1 MRFGEMI
8 ENKDKRKVFGGIKKM
23 KFLVVLSLF
32 ASMLLAGCG
41 GGAANNANANA
52 NKGTPTPVANM
63 AGGNDSSVK
72 TKIEDAWKA
81 KGCTG
86 ATVEVKD
93 GVATAR
99 GSVPKGK
106 MGECVMAA
114 QEQKP
119 GKFENQM
126 TEAAK

>member
-1 MRFGEMI
+1 
-8 ENKDKRKVFGGIKKM
+8 M

-32 ASMLLAGCG
+32 ASMLLVGCG
-41 GGAANNANANA
+41 GSTPANNANANA

-63 AGGNDSSVK
+63 ASGNDSEVK
-72 TKIEDAWKA
+72 KKIEDAWKA

-86 ATVEVKD
+86 ASVEVKD

-99 GSVPKGK
+99 GTLPKGK
-106 MGECVMAA
+106 LGECVMAA

-126 TEAAK
+126 TEAK

>member
-1 MRFGEMI
+1 
-8 ENKDKRKVFGGIKKM
+8 M
-23 KFLVVLSLF
+23 KFLVVISLF
-32 ASMLLAGCG
+32 ASMLLVGCG
-41 GGAANNANANA
+41 GGAVNNANTNANA
-52 NKGTPTPVANM
+52 NKTPVANM

-86 ATVEVKD
+86 ATVEVKE

-99 GSVPKGK
+99 GTVPKGK

-126 TEAAK
+126 MEAK

>member
-1 MRFGEMI
+1 
-8 ENKDKRKVFGGIKKM
+8 M
-23 KFLVVLSLF
+23 KFLVVISLF
-32 ASMLLAGCG
+32 ASMLLVGCG

-52 NKGTPTPVANM
+52 NANKTPVANM
-63 AGGNDSSVK
+63 AGANDSTTK

-86 ATVEVKD
+86 ATVEVKE

-126 TEAAK
+126 TEAK